1 MTTETLFT
9 PAVPDPPEI
18 DEVLWNGF
26 GPFFHGDT
34 FSVSFD
40 VGANCGQTLPRI
52 KAFSDIVVAF
62 EPSVESFAYLVEHFR
77 DDDGYRLSPL
87 ALSSTSGHVDL
98 VAMEG
103 KIDTGQLVT
112 AGTPGMEW
120 SEGAESGTV
129 RSLPCITL
137 DEYVKLTGLFPAFI
151 KIDVEGHEAEVLR
164 GASELLHTQARP
176 QMLIEVHSEQ
186 LGREVSELL
195 FRNYDLDLVRHP
207 HYAYGSLLWRTHF
220 WYRCFPA

>member
-1 MTTETLFT
+1 MTTESLIT

-18 DEVLWNGF
+18 DAVLWDGF
-26 GPFFHGDT
+26 GPFFYEDT

-52 KAFSDIVVAF
+52 KQFSDLVVAF
-62 EPSVESFAYLVEHFR
+62 EPSKEAYRYLVEHFAYEE
-77 DDDGYRLSPL
+77 GYRLSEL
-87 ALSSTSGHVDL
+87 AVSSYSGSVDL

-103 KIDTGQLVT
+103 KIETGQLVT

-120 SEGAESGTV
+120 SDGAAAGEV

-137 DEYVKLTGLFPAFI
+137 DEYIELTGLFPAFI

-164 GASELLHTQARP
+164 GASELLRTQARP
-176 QMLIEVHSEQ
+176 QMLIEIHSEQ
-186 LGREVSELL
+186 LGSEI
-195 FRNYDLDLVRHP
+195 YDMLKQSYRVDLVRHP
-207 HYAYGSLLWRTHF
+207 HYPTDSLLWRSHF
-220 WYRCFPA
+220 WFRCFPA